1 MGKKTGFMDYPR
13 VGHKERPIAERVH
26 DFNEFNLQLSWKE
39 RSNQGARCMDCGVP
53 FCQAGIV
60 FDGKRIGCPLHN
72 LIPEWN
78 DMVYLDNPEH
88 ALSRL
93 LKTAPFPEFTGRV
106 CPALCENGCNCN
118 LLSGSVTIRD
128 NELYIIEYAFQNG
141 LMEPQPPQ
149 HRSDKHIAVVGS
161 GPAGLAAAYWL
172 NRRGHHV
179 VVYERDKRPG
189 GLLMY
194 GIPNMKLDK
203 SVVERRVQ
211 LMEAEGVE
219 FRTGVNVGVDLP
231 LDQLTAEYDCVI
243 LCCGAQKP
251 RDVAFE
257 GTANGVYYALDY
269 LKPVTQAL
277 IGEGKAAASAYNKN
291 VIVIGN
297 GNTASDCVA
306 TAVRQGAK
314 SVTQI
319 IRKPASA
326 YGPDMDYAHMETD
339 EVFGKDIR
347 KFDSKVKQVIA
358 DKKGNLKSVV
368 LSTADGEETMDA
380 ELLLIASGFSGTED
394 YNDAMR
400 KADTSGKVLYAGD
413 MKTGAT
419 LVVLAEAEGKRVAA
433 EADEMLMGYTSLK

>member
-1 MGKKTGFMDYPR
+1 MGKKTGFMDYAR

-26 DFNEFNLQLSWKE
+26 DFDEFNLPLSWKE
-39 RSNQGARCMDCGVP
+39 RSNQGARCMDCGVT
-53 FCQAGIV
+53 FCQAGIQ

-78 DMVYLDNPEH
+78 DMIYLDNQEH

-106 CPALCENGCNCN
+106 CPALCENGCNCKYV
-118 LLSGSVTIRD
+118 SGSVTIRD

-141 LMEPQPPQ
+141 LMEPKPPV
-149 HRSDKHIAVVGS
+149 HHSDKRIAVVGS

-172 NRRGHHV
+172 NQRGHNV
-179 VVYERDKRPG
+179 TVFERDKRPG

-203 SVVERRVQ
+203 TVVDRRIK
-211 LMEAEGVE
+211 LMEAEGIT

-231 LDQLTAEYDCVI
+231 LEQLTAEYDCVI

-251 RDVAFE
+251 RPVEFE
-257 GTANGVYYALDY
+257 GEANGVYYALDY

-277 IGEGKAAASAYNKN
+277 VGEIKSAPSAAGKN

-306 TAVRQGAK
+306 TAVRQGCK

-319 IRKPASA
+319 IRKPKSA
-326 YGPDMDYAHMETD
+326 YGPEVDYAHAETD

-347 KFDSKVKQVIA
+347 RFESKVKQVIA
-358 DKKGNLKSVV
+358 DKKGNLKAVV
-368 LSTADGEETMDA
+368 LNTPEGDVIVDCEM
-380 ELLLIASGFSGTED
+380 LLIASGFSGTED

-400 KADTSGKVLYAGD
+400 KADATGKVLYAGD
-413 MKTGAT
+413 MRCGAT
-419 LVVLAEAEGKRVAA
+419 LVVLAEAEGKEVAA
-433 EADEMLMGYTSLK
+433 QADEMLMGYTSLK

>member
-1 MGKKTGFMDYPR
+1 M
-13 VGHKERPIAERVH
+13 
-26 DFNEFNLQLSWKE
+26 
-39 RSNQGARCMDCGVP
+39 
-53 FCQAGIV
+53 
-60 FDGKRIGCPLHN
+60 
-72 LIPEWN
+72 
-78 DMVYLDNPEH
+78 
-88 ALSRL
+88 
-93 LKTAPFPEFTGRV
+93 
-106 CPALCENGCNCN
+106 
-118 LLSGSVTIRD
+118 
-128 NELYIIEYAFQNG
+128 
-141 LMEPQPPQ
+141 
-149 HRSDKHIAVVGS
+149 
-161 GPAGLAAAYWL
+161 
-172 NRRGHHV
+172 
-179 VVYERDKRPG
+179 
-189 GLLMY
+189 
-194 GIPNMKLDK
+194 
-203 SVVERRVQ
+203 
-211 LMEAEGVE
+211 
-219 FRTGVNVGVDLP
+219 
-231 LDQLTAEYDCVI
+231 
-243 LCCGAQKP
+243 
-251 RDVAFE
+251 
-257 GTANGVYYALDY
+257 
-269 LKPVTQAL
+269 TQAL

-291 VIVIGN
+291 VVVIGN